1 MRRLAWAV
9 LSAFALGALIA
20 FAVSLLRQPR
30 ELDVTGYDPR
40 ARLTDP
46 RPREPSPTG
55 VLVCAGA
62 SESDR

>member
-30 ELDVTGYDPR
+30 ELDVTGYDP
-40 ARLTDP
+40 
-46 RPREPSPTG
+46 PSPADG
-55 VLVCAGA
+55 PQAA
-62 SESDR
+62 